1 MNKVKIVFCLI
12 LLSCIATLIWWLANA
27 TIKPFESEPVQI
39 SYATKPKSTQQPP
52 PATTSEIS
60 LQLKRPS
67 LFDAKPTATSQPPT
81 KFTSQES
88 IYIPPIARTAMADS
102 VPKYRGDLNDHERYN
117 DFLLEQEQTLKKDY
131 IAAVDKKVERL
142 TQILQK
148 GISAGFPQ
156 SQLTEAREKIT
167 ALKEMKA
174 QLEKELII
182 HR

>member
-27 TIKPFESEPVQI
+27 TIKPFESEPVQN
-39 SYATKPKSTQQPP
+39 SDATKSKSSQPPP

-60 LQLKRPS
+60 PQLKRPS
-67 LFDAKPTATSQPPT
+67 ILDTKPIVTSPTA
-81 KFTSQES
+81 KLTSQES
-88 IYIPPIARTAMADS
+88 IYIPPIARTAIADS
-102 VPKYRGDLNDHERYN
+102 APKYRGDLNDHERYN
-117 DFLLEQEQTLKKDY
+117 DFLLEQEQTLKRDY

-148 GISAGFPQ
+148 GVNAGLPQ

-167 ALKEMKA
+167 ALNEMKA
-174 QLEKELII
+174 QLEKELKI